1 MIARGAW
8 VVALL
13 AIGCG
18 NAGPQEN
25 APPPAPAINAFVDYP
40 SVNFTMRGWLHKDVT
55 IADDPNASFLR
66 LTDKFSAPRVACVL
80 VNNVDGGSSGGTK
93 FVMTATETYG
103 EVNGAGIFVKVDLFD
118 GPGKYAITNP
128 GGRVW
133 AYSDAHLQACTRAHD
148 RLCYGGADGCTL
160 TVDKLDFTP
169 GIVAPIPGLPK
180 GVRFGLGKGHVSCP
194 QLQNPTTLKNIHVE
208 ADFTCRAQDWTP
220 VGG

>member
-1 MIARGAW
+1 
-8 VVALL
+8 
-13 AIGCG
+13 
-18 NAGPQEN
+18 
-25 APPPAPAINAFVDYP
+25 
-40 SVNFTMRGWLHKDVT
+40 MRGWLHKDFA
-55 IADDPNASFLR
+55 IAEDTAASSLR
-66 LTDKFSAPRVACVL
+66 LTDLFSAPRVACVL

-103 EVNGAGIFVKVDLFD
+103 EKNGAGMFVKVDLFT

-133 AYSDAHLQACTRAHD
+133 AYADAHLQACTRAKD

-160 TVDKLDFTP
+160 TVDTLDFTP
-169 GIVAPIPGLPK
+169 GAATPLPGLPR
-180 GVRFGLGKGHVSCP
+180 GVRFGIGKGHVSCP
-194 QLQNPTTLKNIHVE
+194 QLQNPTTLKNIHLE

>member
-1 MIARGAW
+1 VSARGLLL
-8 VVALL
+8 VALL
-13 AIGCG
+13 AGCG

-25 APPPAPAINAFVDYP
+25 SPESPVGTQATGVVPG
-40 SVNFTMRGWLHKDVT
+40 VNFTMRGWLHKDLT
-55 IADDPNASFLR
+55 ILDDPNASFLR
-66 LTDKFSAPRVACVL
+66 LTDRFSAPRVACVL

-103 EVNGAGIFVKVDLFD
+103 EVNGSGIFVKVDLFD

-133 AYSDAHLQACTRAHD
+133 AYADAHLQACTRAHD

-160 TVDKLDFTP
+160 TVDTLDFTP

-180 GVRFGLGKGHVSCP
+180 GVRFGIGKGHVSCP